1 MVDEPA
7 TVVVDRPRPHR
18 VPRGLADPLLREL
31 GSWLEPEAG
40 VSSRPPEAVAASGS
54 RTGLAVRRLITAH
67 GLAPFLVR
75 DPAAAAVVAT
85 LPDDIQTWL
94 AVQDERNRLRIE
106 RLLQE
111 LGGALRAFA
120 ASGLPVMPLKG
131 AILATRAG
139 FDPFRR
145 PMADLDLLVRPAD
158 RDPARATL
166 ASLGYERRLERTRRP
181 THDTFEL
188 PGNEDVVS
196 ADGEHPDNPR
206 RIELHTEAR
215 RHLWGW
221 IEEDD
226 LTAHLWAGAREA
238 TVLGEPA
245 ILPAPAAL
253 AAHVAIHATSD
264 LLLSRGRLI
273 QWLDL
278 AEVTGGAPAVGE
290 VAGAGPAVDLA
301 RAPHPRLVY
310 PALRLAARRLAGRF
324 PPDGPDGLAALE
336 AVIPDRLVRWAASV
350 PLDTRAGLQAARS
363 APTDDGT
370 LAARWARWAPYRWR
384 LAVAHGDAPL
394 PVAAAR
400 HARLVVSMTRR
411 RPA

>member
-1 MVDEPA
+1 MADEPA
-7 TVVVDRPRPHR
+7 TVVADRRLPHR

-31 GSWLEPEAG
+31 GRWLEPEAG
-40 VSSRPPEAVAASGS
+40 VSSRPPEAVAASGG
-54 RTGLAVRRLITAH
+54 RTGLALRRLITAH

-111 LGGALRAFA
+111 LGGALRALA

-166 ASLGYERRLERTRRP
+166 ASLGYERRPLRTRRP

-206 RIELHTEAR
+206 RIELHTEVR

-226 LTAHLWAGAREA
+226 LTAHLWAGATEA

-245 ILPAPAAL
+245 ILPAPAAF

-264 LLLSRGRLI
+264 LLISRGRLI

-278 AEVTGGAPAVGE
+278 AEVTAV
-290 VAGAGPAVDLA
+290 GPAVDLA

-336 AVIPDRLVRWAASV
+336 AMIPDRLVRWASSV

-363 APTDDGT
+363 APTDEGT

-394 PVAAAR
+394 AVAAAR
-400 HARLVVSMTRR
+400 HARLVVSMMRR

>member
-1 MVDEPA
+1 MADEPA
-7 TVVVDRPRPHR
+7 TVVADRRRPHR

-31 GSWLEPEAG
+31 GRWLEPEAG
-40 VSSRPPEAVAASGS
+40 VSSRPPEAVAASGG
-54 RTGLAVRRLITAH
+54 RTGLALRRLITAH

-111 LGGALRAFA
+111 LGGALRALA

-166 ASLGYERRLERTRRP
+166 ASLGYERRPLRTRRP

-206 RIELHTEAR
+206 RIELHTEVR

-226 LTAHLWAGAREA
+226 LTAHLWAGATEA

-245 ILPAPAAL
+245 ILPAPAAF

-264 LLLSRGRLI
+264 LLISRGRLI

-290 VAGAGPAVDLA
+290 PAGSEPAVDLA

-336 AVIPDRLVRWAASV
+336 AMIPDRLVRWAASV

-363 APTDDGT
+363 APTDEGT
-370 LAARWARWAPYRWR
+370 FAARWARWAPYRWR

-400 HARLVVSMTRR
+400 HARLVVSMMRR

>member
-1 MVDEPA
+1 
-7 TVVVDRPRPHR
+7 
-18 VPRGLADPLLREL
+18 
-31 GSWLEPEAG
+31 
-40 VSSRPPEAVAASGS
+40 
-54 RTGLAVRRLITAH
+54 
-67 GLAPFLVR
+67 
-75 DPAAAAVVAT
+75 
-85 LPDDIQTWL
+85 
-94 AVQDERNRLRIE
+94 
-106 RLLQE
+106 
-111 LGGALRAFA
+111 
-120 ASGLPVMPLKG
+120 
-131 AILATRAG
+131 
-139 FDPFRR
+139 
-145 PMADLDLLVRPAD
+145 MADLDLLVRPAD

-206 RIELHTEAR
+206 RIELHTEVR

-226 LTAHLWAGAREA
+226 LTAHLWAGATEA

-290 VAGAGPAVDLA
+290 VAGAEPAVGEVAGAEPAVGEVAGAEPAVDLA

-336 AVIPDRLVRWAASV
+336 AMIPDRLVRWAASV

-363 APTDDGT
+363 APTDEGT

>member
-1 MVDEPA
+1 
-7 TVVVDRPRPHR
+7 
-18 VPRGLADPLLREL
+18 
-31 GSWLEPEAG
+31 
-40 VSSRPPEAVAASGS
+40 
-54 RTGLAVRRLITAH
+54 
-67 GLAPFLVR
+67 
-75 DPAAAAVVAT
+75 
-85 LPDDIQTWL
+85 
-94 AVQDERNRLRIE
+94 
-106 RLLQE
+106 
-111 LGGALRAFA
+111 
-120 ASGLPVMPLKG
+120 
-131 AILATRAG
+131 
-139 FDPFRR
+139 
-145 PMADLDLLVRPAD
+145 MADLDLLVRPAD

-206 RIELHTEAR
+206 RIELHTEVR
-215 RHLWGW
+215 RHLWWW
-221 IEEDD
+221 IDEDD
-226 LTAHLWAGAREA
+226 LTAYLWAGATEA

-245 ILPAPAAL
+245 IMPAPAAL

-278 AEVTGGAPAVGE
+278 AEVTGGARAVGEVAGAEPAVGE
-290 VAGAGPAVDLA
+290 VAGAEPTVDLA
-301 RAPHPRLVY
+301 QAPHPRLVY
-310 PALRLAARRLAGRF
+310 PALRLATRRLAGRF
-324 PPDGPDGLAALE
+324 PPGGPDGLAALE
-336 AVIPDRLVRWAASV
+336 AMIPDRLVRWASSV

-363 APTDDGT
+363 APTDEGT

-394 PVAAAR
+394 AVAAAR